1 MRIDR
6 VKIKNFKN
14 LKDATID
21 LDESQTTSV
30 VIGKNGAGK
39 SNLLEAL
46 VIIFRDLDLEEDTM
60 VFDYE
65 IVYRCKEH
73 NIEISNYD
81 GKRIIKVN
89 GDTISKSQF
98 KTSKDK
104 YLPSNVFAY
113 YSGNEKRM
121 EEHFVRH
128 QQKFYDE
135 MLNKGEGKFRRL
147 FYARPVHSNF
157 VLLAFF
163 ALADEE
169 NADFLKKYLDID
181 ELESVL
187 FVTHKPEWAKSKV
200 NVAKSDFW
208 GARGYVREF
217 LDDIYELSLAP
228 LIESVKVSAGIK
240 KTKTTEFTYLYL
252 KNQRVLN
259 ELAQKYKSDTEFFK
273 YLESTYLS
281 DLIDEVRIK
290 VKKTDGSVVTFN
302 ELSEGEQQL
311 LTVLGLMKF
320 TEKEEALFLL
330 DEPDTHLNPKWKF
343 EYLKLIEDISGKNEN
358 SQVILSTHDPIVIS
372 GLEKETIT
380 IFDKRDGIT
389 EIRQP
394 EKNPRGMGIAAL
406 LTSDLFD
413 LPTALDLQTQNNLD
427 RKRHLMFKKDRT
439 KEEDFELKQLNDSLS
454 EMGFS
459 MTTRD
464 PLYNK
469 FLEKLYSREEFKYE
483 EPTDKEREEMSNL
496 IDDILD
502 EIMAEENT

>member
-21 LDESQTTSV
+21 FDESQTTSV

-46 VIIFRDLDLEEDTM
+46 VIIFRDLDLDEDTPL
-60 VFDYE
+60 FEYE
-65 IVYRCKEH
+65 IVYRCKKH

-81 GKRIIKVN
+81 GKRIIKVD
-89 GDTISKSQF
+89 GDTISKSHF
-98 KTSKDK
+98 KTNKDD
-104 YLPSNVFAY
+104 YLPSNIFAY

-121 EEHFVRH
+121 EEHFARH

-135 MLNKGEGKFRRL
+135 MLNKRDRKFRRL

-163 ALADEE
+163 ALAEKE
-169 NADFLKKYLDID
+169 NTDFLKKYLDISS
-181 ELESVL
+181 LESVL
-187 FVTHKPEWAKSKV
+187 FVTHKPEWAKTKG
-200 NVAKSDFW
+200 NAAKSDFW
-208 GARGYVREF
+208 GSRGYVKEF
-217 LDDIYELSLAP
+217 LDEVYKLSLAP

-252 KNQRVLN
+252 KEQRVLN

-394 EKNPRGMGIAAL
+394 EKNPRGMGIAGL

-413 LPTALDLQTQNNLD
+413 LPTSLDSITQDELD
-427 RKRHLMFKKDRT
+427 EKRRLTFKKDKT
-439 KEEDFELKQLNDSLS
+439 QDEKERLRSLNESL
-454 EMGFS
+454 EKLGFT

-464 PLYNK
+464 PLYSK
-469 FLEKLYSREEFKYE
+469 FLERLYELDEIKEKEPSEIDREEL
-483 EPTDKEREEMSNL
+483 SNL
-496 IDDILD
+496 IDGLLK
-502 EIMAEENT
+502 EIMAEE

>member
-1 MRIDR
+1 MRIDQ
-6 VKIKNFKN
+6 VKIRNFKN
-14 LKDATID
+14 LKDVAID
-21 LDESQTTSV
+21 FDESQTTSV

-46 VIIFRDLDLEEDTM
+46 VIIFRDLDLDEDTAA
-60 VFDYE
+60 FDYE
-65 IVYRCKEH
+65 IVYRCKG
-73 NIEISNYD
+73 NNVAITNQN
-81 GKRIIKVN
+81 GKRIIRVN
-89 GDTISKSQF
+89 GDTISNRKF
-98 KTSKDK
+98 KAEKDE

-121 EEHFVRH
+121 EEHFARH

-163 ALADEE
+163 ALADKGNTE
-169 NADFLKKYLDID
+169 FLKKYLDID
-181 ELESVL
+181 SLESVL
-187 FVTHKPEWAKSKV
+187 FVTHKPEWAKSKD
-200 NVAKSDFW
+200 NPAKSEFW
-208 GARGYVREF
+208 GSRGYVREF
-217 LDDIYELSLAP
+217 LDDIYKLSLAP
-228 LIESVKVSAGIK
+228 LIESVKVPVGIK
-240 KTKTTEFTYLYL
+240 NTKTTEFTYLYL
-252 KNQRVLN
+252 KDQQALGK
-259 ELAQKYKSDTEFFK
+259 LAQKYKTDTEFFK

-320 TEKEEALFLL
+320 TEKDEALFLL

-343 EYLKLIEDISGKNEN
+343 EYLQLIEDISGKNEN

-372 GLEKETIT
+372 GLEKESIT
-380 IFDKRDGIT
+380 IFDKREGIT
-389 EIRQP
+389 EIHQP
-394 EKNPRGMGIAAL
+394 EKSPRGMGIAAL

-413 LPTALDLQTQNNLD
+413 LPTALDMKTQSELD
-427 RKRHLMFKKDRT
+427 EKRRLMFKNNKTAED
-439 KEEDFELKQLNDSLS
+439 KERLKELNEKLEEL
-454 EMGFS
+454 GFS

-469 FLEKLYSREEFKYE
+469 FLERFYKHEKNKQRTSREMSREEL
-483 EPTDKEREEMSNL
+483 SCL
-496 IDDILD
+496 IDDLLN
-502 EIMAEENT
+502 EIMADEEK

>member
-21 LDESQTTSV
+21 FNESQTTSV

-46 VIIFRDLDLEEDTM
+46 VIIFRDLDLDEDTIA
-60 VFDYE
+60 FDYE
-65 IVYRCKEH
+65 IVYQCKESKVEIT
-73 NIEISNYD
+73 NID
-81 GKRIIKVN
+81 GKK
-89 GDTISKSQF
+89 TISVEGNSISKGKF
-98 KTSKDK
+98 KKEKDN

-121 EEHFVRH
+121 EEHFARH

-135 MLNKGEGKFRRL
+135 MLNKSNKKLRRL

-163 ALADEE
+163 ALEDGS

-181 ELESVL
+181 SLESVL
-187 FVTHKPEWAKSKV
+187 FVTRKPEWAKGS
-200 NVAKSDFW
+200 NAKSEFW
-208 GARGYVREF
+208 GSRGYVREF
-217 LDDIYELSLAP
+217 LDDIYKLSLAP
-228 LIESVKVSAGIK
+228 MIESVKVSVGIK
-240 KTKTTEFTYLYL
+240 KTKGTEFIYLYL
-252 KNQRVLN
+252 KDQQVLG
-259 ELAQKYKSDTEFFK
+259 ELTRKYKTDTELFK
-273 YLESTYLS
+273 YIESTYLS
-281 DLIDEVRIK
+281 DLIEEVRIK
-290 VKKTDGSVVTFN
+290 VKKTDGAVVTFN

-320 TEKEEALFLL
+320 TEKDEALFLL

-372 GLEKETIT
+372 GLEKESIT
-380 IFDKRDGIT
+380 IFDKKDGAI

-394 EKNPRGMGIAAL
+394 EKSPRGMGIAAL

-413 LPTALDLQTQNNLD
+413 LPTSLDLKTQNDLD
-427 RKRHLMFKKDRT
+427 RKRHLMFKKDRS
-439 KEEDFELKQLNDSLS
+439 KEEDLELKKLKESLS
-454 EMGFS
+454 DMGFS

-469 FLEKLYSREEFKYE
+469 FLEKLYSRDEFKYE
-483 EPTDKEREEMSNL
+483 EPTDQERKEMSNL
-496 IDDILD
+496 IDAILY
-502 EIMAEENT
+502 EILAEEDK

>member
-21 LDESQTTSV
+21 FDESQTTSV

-46 VIIFRDLDLEEDTM
+46 VIIFRDLDLDEDTPL
-60 VFDYE
+60 FEYE
-65 IVYRCKEH
+65 IVYRCKKH

-81 GKRIIKVN
+81 GKRIIKVD
-89 GDTISKSQF
+89 GDTISKSHF
-98 KTSKDK
+98 KTNKDD
-104 YLPSNVFAY
+104 YLPSNIFAY

-121 EEHFVRH
+121 EEHFARH

-135 MLNKGEGKFRRL
+135 MLNKRDRKFRRL

-163 ALADEE
+163 ALADEG
-169 NADFLKKYLDID
+169 NVDFLKKYLDINS
-181 ELESVL
+181 LESVL
-187 FVTHKPEWAKSKV
+187 FVTHKPEWAKTK
-200 NVAKSDFW
+200 NNAAKSEFW

-217 LDDIYELSLAP
+217 LDDIYKLSLAP
-228 LIESVKVSAGIK
+228 LIESVKVSTGIK

-252 KNQRVLN
+252 KNQQVLS
-259 ELAQKYKSDTEFFK
+259 ELARKYNTDTDFFK

-320 TEKEEALFLL
+320 TEKNEALFLL

-343 EYLKLIEDISGKNEN
+343 EYLKLIEDVSGKNEN

-394 EKNPRGMGIAAL
+394 EKNPRGMGIAGL

-413 LPTALDLQTQNNLD
+413 LPTALDSITQDELD
-427 RKRHLMFKKDRT
+427 EKRRLTFKKDKT
-439 KEEDFELKQLNDSLS
+439 QDEKERLRSLNESL
-454 EMGFS
+454 EKLGFT

-464 PLYNK
+464 PLYSK
-469 FLEKLYSREEFKYE
+469 FLERLYELDEIKEKEPSEIDREEL
-483 EPTDKEREEMSNL
+483 SNL
-496 IDDILD
+496 IDGLLK
-502 EIMAEENT
+502 EIMAEE

>member
-1 MRIDR
+1 MRIDK

-21 LDESQTTSV
+21 FDESQTISV

-46 VIIFRDLDLEEDTM
+46 IIIFRDLDPAEDTTQ
-60 VFDYE
+60 FDYE
-65 IVYRCKEH
+65 ISYCCKEH
-73 NIEISNYD
+73 DIEISSYD
-81 GKRIIKVN
+81 GKRIIKVHE
-89 GDTISKSQF
+89 DAISKSQF
-98 KTSKDK
+98 KKKKDE

-121 EEHFVRH
+121 EEHFARH
-128 QQKFYDE
+128 QQRFYDE
-135 MLNKGEGKFRRL
+135 MLKKREGKFRRL

-163 ALADEE
+163 ALVDKG
-169 NADFLKKYLDID
+169 NTDFLKKYLDID
-181 ELESVL
+181 SLESVL
-187 FVTHKPEWAKSKV
+187 FVTHKPEWAKTKI
-200 NVAKSDFW
+200 NTTKSEFW
-208 GARGYVREF
+208 GSRGYVREF
-217 LDDIYELSLAP
+217 LDEIYNLSLAP
-228 LIESVKVSAGIK
+228 LIESVKVPVGIK
-240 KTKTTEFTYLYL
+240 KTKT
-252 KNQRVLN
+252 
-259 ELAQKYKSDTEFFK
+259 EFFK
-273 YLESTYLS
+273 YIESTYLS
-281 DLIDEVRIK
+281 DLIEEVRIK
-290 VKKTDGSVVTFN
+290 VKKTDDSVVTFN

-343 EYLKLIEDISGKNEN
+343 EYLQLIEDISGKNEN

-380 IFDKRDGIT
+380 IFDKKDGIT

-394 EKNPRGMGIAAL
+394 EKNPRGMGIAGL

-413 LPTALDLQTQNNLD
+413 LPTALDSITQDELD
-427 RKRHLMFKKDRT
+427 EKRRLTFKKDKTQDEKKR
-439 KEEDFELKQLNDSLS
+439 LKSLDES
-454 EMGFS
+454 LEKLGFT

-464 PLYNK
+464 PLYSK
-469 FLEKLYSREEFKYE
+469 FLERLYERDEIKDKEPTEIDREEL
-483 EPTDKEREEMSNL
+483 SNL
-496 IDDILD
+496 IDGLLK
-502 EIMAEENT
+502 EIMAEE

>member
-21 LDESQTTSV
+21 FDERQTTSV

-46 VIIFRDLDLEEDTM
+46 VIIFRDLDLGEDTTM
-60 VFDYE
+60 FDYE
-65 IVYRCKEH
+65 IAYQCKGH
-73 NIEISNYD
+73 NIEISAYD

-89 GDTISKSQF
+89 GDTISKSYF
-98 KTSKDK
+98 KTNKDK
-104 YLPSNVFAY
+104 YLPSNVFSY

-121 EEHFVRH
+121 EEHFDKH
-128 QQKFYDE
+128 QQKFYRE
-135 MLNKGEGKFRRL
+135 MRKKGEGKFRRL

-163 ALADEE
+163 ALADDG
-169 NADFLKKYLDID
+169 NAEFLEKYMDID
-181 ELESVL
+181 SLESVV
-187 FVTHKPEWAKSKV
+187 FVMHKPYWASNNKLVKSE
-200 NVAKSDFW
+200 FW
-208 GARGYVREF
+208 GSEGYVREF
-217 LDDIYELSLAP
+217 VDEIYKLSLAP
-228 LIESVKVSAGIK
+228 LMESVKLSVGINNSR
-240 KTKTTEFTYLYL
+240 TTEFTYLYL
-252 KNQRVLN
+252 KDQQVLQ
-259 ELAQKYKSDTEFFK
+259 ELEKKYRTDTEFFK

-281 DLIDEVRIK
+281 DLIEEVRIK

-343 EYLKLIEDISGKNEN
+343 EYLSLIEKISGKNEN

-380 IFDKRDGIT
+380 IFDKREGIT

-394 EKNPRGMGIAAL
+394 EKNPRGMGIAGL

-413 LPTALDLQTQNNLD
+413 LPTALDLQTQKDLN
-427 RKRHLMFKKDRT
+427 RKRNLMFKKDRS
-439 KEEDFELKQLNDSLS
+439 KEEDFELNRLNKSLS
-454 EMGFS
+454 DMGFT

-469 FLEKLYSREEFKYE
+469 FLEKLYSREEFMYE
-483 EPTDKEREEMSNL
+483 EPTEIEREEMSKL
-496 IDDILD
+496 MDEVLD
-502 EIMAEENT
+502 EILAEENK

>member
-6 VKIKNFKN
+6 VTIKNYKN
-14 LKDATID
+14 LKDSTID
-21 LDESQTTSV
+21 FDESQTTSV

-46 VIIFRDLDLEEDTM
+46 VIIFRDLDLDDDTT

-65 IVYRCKEH
+65 IIYRCKDH
-73 NIEISNYD
+73 NIKISSYE

-89 GDTISKSQF
+89 GDVISKSQF
-98 KTSKDK
+98 KTNKDE

-121 EEHFVRH
+121 EEHFARH

-163 ALADEE
+163 GLTDKE
-169 NADFLKKYLDID
+169 NAEFLKKYLEID
-181 ELESVL
+181 SLESVL
-187 FVTHKPEWAKSKV
+187 FVTHRPEWAKAKV
-200 NVAKSDFW
+200 KAAKSDFW
-208 GARGYVREF
+208 GSRGYVREF
-217 LDDIYELSLAP
+217 LDDIYKLSLAP
-228 LIESVKVSAGIK
+228 LTESVKVSAGIK
-240 KTKTTEFTYLYL
+240 KTKTTEFTYLFL
-252 KNQRVLN
+252 KDQQTLS
-259 ELAQKYKSDTEFFK
+259 ELARKYKTDTEFFK
-273 YLESTYLS
+273 YLESMYLS

-290 VKKTDGSVVTFN
+290 VKKTGGSVITFN

-320 TEKEEALFLL
+320 TEKVEALFLL

-358 SQVILSTHDPIVIS
+358 SQVIISTHDPIVIC
-372 GLEKETIT
+372 GLEKESIT
-380 IFDKRDGIT
+380 IFDKKDDIT
-389 EIRQP
+389 EIHQP

-413 LPTALDLQTQNNLD
+413 LPTSLDLQTQNNLN
-427 RKRHLMFKKDRT
+427 RKRNLMFKKDRS
-439 KEEDFELKQLNDSLS
+439 KEEDFELDMLNKSLS
-454 EMGFS
+454 DMGFT

-464 PLYNK
+464 PLYNT
-469 FLEKLYSREEFKYE
+469 FLEKLYSHEKFKYE
-483 EPTDKEREEMSNL
+483 EPTEIEREEMSKL
-496 IDDILD
+496 MDEVLD
-502 EIMAEENT
+502 EILAEENK

>member
-1 MRIDR
+1 MRIDK

-21 LDESQTTSV
+21 FDESQTISV

-46 VIIFRDLDLEEDTM
+46 IIIFRDLDLDEDTTQ
-60 VFDYE
+60 FDYE
-65 IVYRCKEH
+65 ISYCCKEH
-73 NIEISNYD
+73 NIEISSYD
-81 GKRIIKVN
+81 GKRIIKVHE
-89 GDTISKSQF
+89 DAISKSQF
-98 KTSKDK
+98 KKKKDE

-121 EEHFVRH
+121 EEHFARH
-128 QQKFYDE
+128 QQRFYDE
-135 MLNKGEGKFRRL
+135 MLKKREGKFRRL

-163 ALADEE
+163 ALVDKG
-169 NADFLKKYLDID
+169 NTDFLKKYLDID
-181 ELESVL
+181 SLESVL
-187 FVTHKPEWAKSKV
+187 FVTHKPEWAKTKI
-200 NVAKSDFW
+200 NTTKSEFW
-208 GARGYVREF
+208 GSRGYVREF
-217 LDDIYELSLAP
+217 LDEIYNLSLAP
-228 LIESVKVSAGIK
+228 LIESVKVPVGIK
-240 KTKTTEFTYLYL
+240 KTKTTEFIYLYL
-252 KNQRVLN
+252 KDQKSLR
-259 ELAQKYKSDTEFFK
+259 ELAGKYNTDTEFFK
-273 YLESTYLS
+273 YIESTYLS
-281 DLIDEVRIK
+281 DLIEEVRIK
-290 VKKTDGSVVTFN
+290 VKKTDDSVVTFN

-343 EYLKLIEDISGKNEN
+343 EYLQLIEDISGKNEN

-380 IFDKRDGIT
+380 IFDKKDGIT

-394 EKNPRGMGIAAL
+394 EKNPRGMGIAGL

-413 LPTALDLQTQNNLD
+413 LPTALDSITQDELD
-427 RKRHLMFKKDRT
+427 EKRRLTFKKDKTQDEKKR
-439 KEEDFELKQLNDSLS
+439 LKSLDES
-454 EMGFS
+454 LEKLGFT

-464 PLYNK
+464 PLYSK
-469 FLEKLYSREEFKYE
+469 FLERLYERDEIKDKEPTEIDREEL
-483 EPTDKEREEMSNL
+483 SNL
-496 IDDILD
+496 IDGLLK
-502 EIMAEENT
+502 EIMAEE

>member
-1 MRIDR
+1 MRIDK
-6 VKIKNFKN
+6 VKIKKYKN

-21 LDESQTTSV
+21 FDESRTTSV
-30 VIGKNGAGK
+30 VIGKNGTGK
-39 SNLLEAL
+39 SNLLEVL
-46 VIIFRDLDLEEDTM
+46 VKIFRDLDLDEDTTT
-60 VFDYE
+60 FDYE
-65 IVYRCKEH
+65 IFYRCKK
-73 NIEISNYD
+73 NNVEISSYD
-81 GKRIIKVN
+81 RKRIIKVN

-98 KTSKDK
+98 KTKKDE

-135 MLNKGEGKFRRL
+135 MLNKGEGRLRRL

-163 ALADEE
+163 ALADNE
-169 NADFLKKYLDID
+169 NKEFLKKYLDID
-181 ELESVL
+181 SLESVL
-187 FVTHKPEWAKSKV
+187 FVTHKPEWAKAKV
-200 NVAKSDFW
+200 NVVKSDFW
-208 GARGYVREF
+208 GSRGYVKEF
-217 LDDIYELSLAP
+217 LDDVYKLSLAP
-228 LIESVKVSAGIK
+228 LIESVKIPAGIK

-252 KNQRVLN
+252 KDQQSLS
-259 ELAQKYKSDTEFFK
+259 ELARNYKTDTEFFK

-358 SQVILSTHDPIVIS
+358 SQVILATHDPIVIS
-372 GLEKETIT
+372 GLEKESIT
-380 IFDKRDGIT
+380 IFDKRAGIT

-406 LTSDLFD
+406 LTSDLFE
-413 LPTALDLQTQNNLD
+413 LPTSLDMQTQKELD
-427 RKRHLMFKKDRT
+427 RKRHLTFKKDRNRA
-439 KEEDFELKQLNDSLS
+439 EDLELDQLNKSLS
-454 EMGFS
+454 DMGFS

-464 PLYNK
+464 PLYNI
-469 FLEKLYSREEFKYE
+469 FLEKLYSRDEFKYE
-483 EPTDKEREEMSNL
+483 EPTDKEREEMSKL
-496 IDDILD
+496 VDEVLD
-502 EIMAEENT
+502 EILAEEKK

>member
-6 VKIKNFKN
+6 VRIKNFKN

-21 LDESQTTSV
+21 FDESQTTSV

-46 VIIFRDLDLEEDTM
+46 VIIFRDLDLDEDTTM
-60 VFDYE
+60 FDYE

-98 KTSKDK
+98 KTNKDK

-121 EEHFVRH
+121 EEHYAKH
-128 QQKFYDE
+128 QQKFYRD
-135 MLNKGEGKFRRL
+135 MRKKGEGRFRRL

-163 ALADEE
+163 ALADDG
-169 NADFLKKYLDID
+169 NAEFLERYMDID
-181 ELESVL
+181 SLDSVV
-187 FVTHKPEWAKSKV
+187 FVMHKPYWADNKKLAKSE
-200 NVAKSDFW
+200 FW
-208 GARGYVREF
+208 GSDGYVREF
-217 LDDIYELSLAP
+217 VDEIYKLSLAP
-228 LIESVKVSAGIK
+228 LMESVKLSVGINNSR
-240 KTKTTEFTYLYL
+240 TTEFTYLYL
-252 KNQRVLN
+252 KDQQALQ
-259 ELAQKYKSDTEFFK
+259 ELSKKYRTETEFFK

-281 DLIDEVRIK
+281 DLIEEVRIK
-290 VKKTDGSVVTFN
+290 VKKADGSVVTFN

-343 EYLKLIEDISGKNEN
+343 EYLSLIERISGKNEN

-372 GLEKETIT
+372 GLEKESIT
-380 IFDKRDGIT
+380 IFDKKEGIT

-413 LPTALDLQTQNNLD
+413 LPTSLDLQTQSDLN
-427 RKRHLMFKKDRT
+427 RKRNLMFKKDRS
-439 KEEDFELKQLNDSLS
+439 KEEDFELNRLNKSLS
-454 EMGFS
+454 DMGFT

-469 FLEKLYSREEFKYE
+469 FLEKLYSREEFMYE
-483 EPTDKEREEMSNL
+483 EPTEIEREEMSKL
-496 IDDILD
+496 MDEVLD
-502 EIMAEENT
+502 EILAEEKK

>member
-21 LDESQTTSV
+21 FDESQTTSV

-46 VIIFRDLDLEEDTM
+46 VIIFRDLDLDEDTT

-65 IVYRCKEH
+65 IFYRCKEH
-73 NIEISNYD
+73 NIEISNYEE
-81 GKRIIKVN
+81 KRIIKVN

-98 KTSKDK
+98 KASKDK

-121 EEHFVRH
+121 EEHFARH

-169 NADFLKKYLDID
+169 NADFLKKYLDIGA
-181 ELESVL
+181 LESVL

-200 NVAKSDFW
+200 NAAKSDFW

-217 LDDIYELSLAP
+217 LDDIYKLSLAP

-252 KNQRVLN
+252 KNQQALQ
-259 ELAQKYKSDTEFFK
+259 ELAKKYRTDTEFFK

-281 DLIDEVRIK
+281 DLIEEVRIK
-290 VKKTDGSVVTFN
+290 VKKTDGLVVTFN

-343 EYLKLIEDISGKNEN
+343 EYLKLIEDVSGKNEN

-394 EKNPRGMGIAAL
+394 EKNPRGMGIAGL

-413 LPTALDLQTQNNLD
+413 LPTALDSITQDELD
-427 RKRHLMFKKDRT
+427 EKRRLTFKKDKT
-439 KEEDFELKQLNDSLS
+439 QDEKERLRSLNESL
-454 EMGFS
+454 EKLGFT

-464 PLYNK
+464 PLYSK
-469 FLEKLYSREEFKYE
+469 FLERLYELDEIKEKEPSEIDREEL
-483 EPTDKEREEMSNL
+483 SNL
-496 IDDILD
+496 IDGLLK
-502 EIMAEENT
+502 EIMAEE

>member
-1 MRIDR
+1 MRIDK

-21 LDESQTTSV
+21 FDESQTISV

-46 VIIFRDLDLEEDTM
+46 IIIFRDLDLDEDTTQ
-60 VFDYE
+60 FDYE
-65 IVYRCKEH
+65 ISYCCKDH
-73 NIEISNYD
+73 NIEISSYD

-89 GDTISKSQF
+89 GGIISKSQF
-98 KTSKDK
+98 KKKKDE

-121 EEHFVRH
+121 EEHFARH
-128 QQKFYDE
+128 QQRFYDE
-135 MLNKGEGKFRRL
+135 MLKKREGKFRRL

-163 ALADEE
+163 ALVDKG
-169 NADFLKKYLDID
+169 NTDFLKKYLDID
-181 ELESVL
+181 SLESVL
-187 FVTHKPEWAKSKV
+187 FVTHKPEWAK
-200 NVAKSDFW
+200 AKSNTKKSEFW
-208 GARGYVREF
+208 GSRGYVREF
-217 LDDIYELSLAP
+217 LDEIYNLSLAP
-228 LIESVKVSAGIK
+228 LIESVKVPVGIK

-252 KNQRVLN
+252 KDQKSLR
-259 ELAQKYKSDTEFFK
+259 ELAGKYNTDTEFFK
-273 YLESTYLS
+273 YIESTYLS
-281 DLIDEVRIK
+281 DLIEEVRIK
-290 VKKTDGSVVTFN
+290 VKKTDESVVTFN

-320 TEKEEALFLL
+320 TEKDEALFLL

-358 SQVILSTHDPIVIS
+358 SQVILSTHDPIVIC

-380 IFDKRDGIT
+380 IFDKKSGIM

-394 EKNPRGMGIAAL
+394 EKNPRGMGIAGL

-413 LPTALDLQTQNNLD
+413 LPTALDSITQDKLD
-427 RKRHLMFKKDRT
+427 KKRRLTFKKDKTQDEKKR
-439 KEEDFELKQLNDSLS
+439 LKSLDES
-454 EMGFS
+454 LEKLGFT

-464 PLYNK
+464 PLYSK
-469 FLEKLYSREEFKYE
+469 FLERLYERDEIKDK
-483 EPTDKEREEMSNL
+483 EPTEIDRKELSNL
-496 IDDILD
+496 IDGLLK
-502 EIMAEENT
+502 EIMAEE

>member
-21 LDESQTTSV
+21 FDESQTTSV

-46 VIIFRDLDLEEDTM
+46 VIIFRDLDLDEDTPL
-60 VFDYE
+60 FEYE
-65 IVYRCKEH
+65 IVYRCKKH

-81 GKRIIKVN
+81 GKRIIKVD
-89 GDTISKSQF
+89 GDTISKSHF
-98 KTSKDK
+98 KTNKDD
-104 YLPSNVFAY
+104 YLPSNIFAY

-121 EEHFVRH
+121 EEHFARH

-135 MLNKGEGKFRRL
+135 MLNKRDRKFRRL

-163 ALADEE
+163 ALADEG
-169 NADFLKKYLDID
+169 NVDFLKKYLDIYS
-181 ELESVL
+181 LESVL

-252 KNQRVLN
+252 KNQQALSK
-259 ELAQKYKSDTEFFK
+259 LARKYNTDTEFFK

-281 DLIDEVRIK
+281 DLIEEVRIK
-290 VKKTDGSVVTFN
+290 VKKSDGSVVTFN

-320 TEKEEALFLL
+320 TEKQEALFLL

-343 EYLKLIEDISGKNEN
+343 EYLKLIEDISGKNES

-394 EKNPRGMGIAAL
+394 EKNPRGMGIAGL

-413 LPTALDLQTQNNLD
+413 LPTALDAKTQDELD
-427 RKRHLMFKKDRT
+427 EKRRLTFKKDKT
-439 KEEDFELKQLNDSLS
+439 LDEKERLRYLNESL
-454 EMGFS
+454 EKLGFS

-464 PLYNK
+464 PLYSK
-469 FLEKLYSREEFKYE
+469 FLERFYELDVIKEKEPTEIDREEL
-483 EPTDKEREEMSNL
+483 SNL
-496 IDDILD
+496 IDGLLK
-502 EIMAEENT
+502 EIMAEE

>member
-21 LDESQTTSV
+21 FDESQTISV

-46 VIIFRDLDLEEDTM
+46 VIIFRDLDLDEDTPL
-60 VFDYE
+60 FEYE
-65 IVYRCKEH
+65 VVYRCKKH

-81 GKRIIKVN
+81 GKRIIKVD
-89 GDTISKSQF
+89 GDAISKSQF
-98 KTSKDK
+98 KTNKDD
-104 YLPSNVFAY
+104 YLPSNIFAY

-121 EEHFVRH
+121 EEHFARH

-135 MLNKGEGKFRRL
+135 MLNKRDRKFRRL

-163 ALADEE
+163 ALADEG
-169 NADFLKKYLDID
+169 NVDFLKKYLDINS
-181 ELESVL
+181 LESVL
-187 FVTHKPEWAKSKV
+187 FVTHKPEWAKAK
-200 NVAKSDFW
+200 NNAAKSEFW
-208 GARGYVREF
+208 GSRGYVREF
-217 LDDIYELSLAP
+217 LDDIYKLSLAP

-252 KNQRVLN
+252 KNQQVLSD
-259 ELAQKYKSDTEFFK
+259 LARKYNTDTDFFK

-320 TEKEEALFLL
+320 TEKNEALFLL

-343 EYLKLIEDISGKNEN
+343 KYLQLINDISGKNEN

-372 GLEKETIT
+372 GLEKESIT
-380 IFDKRDGIT
+380 IFDKKDGIT

-413 LPTALDLQTQNNLD
+413 LPTSLDLQTQSDLN
-427 RKRHLMFKKDRT
+427 RKRNLMFKKDRS
-439 KEEDFELKQLNDSLS
+439 KEEDFELNRLNKSLS
-454 EMGFS
+454 DMGFT

-483 EPTDKEREEMSNL
+483 EPTEIEREEMSKL
-496 IDDILD
+496 MDEVLD
-502 EIMAEENT
+502 EILAEEKK

>member
-6 VKIKNFKN
+6 VRIKNFKN

-21 LDESQTTSV
+21 FDESQTTSV

-46 VIIFRDLDLEEDTM
+46 VIIFRDLDLDENTTM
-60 VFDYE
+60 FDYE
-65 IVYRCKEH
+65 IVYHCKGNNVLITNE
-73 NIEISNYD
+73 D
-81 GKRIIKVN
+81 GKRTIKVN
-89 GDTISKSQF
+89 GEIIAKNKF
-98 KTSKDK
+98 KIEKDE

-121 EEHFVRH
+121 EEHFEKH
-128 QQKFYDE
+128 QEKFYKE
-135 MLNKGEGKFRRL
+135 MLNKRDRKFRRL

-157 VLLAFF
+157 VLLSFF
-163 ALADEE
+163 SLIDNG
-169 NADFLKKYLDID
+169 NAEFLRRYLDID
-181 ELESVL
+181 SLESVL
-187 FVTHKPEWAKSKV
+187 FVIHKPEWAKAQV
-200 NVAKSDFW
+200 NATKSEFW
-208 GARGYVREF
+208 GSRGYVREF
-217 LDDIYELSLAP
+217 LDDVYKLSLAP
-228 LIESVKVSAGIK
+228 LIESVKVSTGIK
-240 KTKTTEFTYLYL
+240 KTKMTEFTYLFL
-252 KNQRVLN
+252 QNQQVLEKLVN
-259 ELAQKYKSDTEFFK
+259 KYKAGTEFFK

-320 TEKEEALFLL
+320 TEKQEALFLL

-343 EYLKLIEDISGKNEN
+343 EYLKLIEDISGKNDS

-372 GLEKETIT
+372 GLEKESIT
-380 IFDKRDGIT
+380 IFDKKDGIT
-389 EIRQP
+389 EIHQP

-413 LPTALDLQTQNNLD
+413 LPTALDLQTQKDLN
-427 RKRHLMFKKDRT
+427 RKRNLMFKKDRST
-439 KEEDFELKQLNDSLS
+439 EEDFELDSLNKS
-454 EMGFS
+454 LSDMGFT

-469 FLEKLYSREEFKYE
+469 FLEKLYNREEFKYE
-483 EPTDKEREEMSNL
+483 EPTEKEREEMSKL
-496 IDDILD
+496 MDEVLD
-502 EIMAEENT
+502 EILAEENI

>member
-1 MRIDR
+1 MRIDK

-14 LKDATID
+14 LKDMTID
-21 LDESQTTSV
+21 FDESQTTSV

-46 VIIFRDLDLEEDTM
+46 VIIFRDLDLDEDTTQ
-60 VFDYE
+60 FDYE
-65 IVYRCKEH
+65 ISYRCKEY
-73 NIEISNYD
+73 NIEISSYD

-89 GDTISKSQF
+89 GDTSSKSQF
-98 KTSKDK
+98 KKKKDE

-121 EEHFVRH
+121 EEHFARH

-163 ALADEE
+163 ALVDKG
-169 NADFLKKYLDID
+169 NTVFLKKYLDID
-181 ELESVL
+181 SLESVL
-187 FVTHKPEWAKSKV
+187 FVTHKPEWAKTKI
-200 NVAKSDFW
+200 NAKKSEFW
-208 GARGYVREF
+208 GSRGYVREF
-217 LDDIYELSLAP
+217 LDEIYKLSLAP
-228 LIESVKVSAGIK
+228 LIESVKVPVGIK
-240 KTKTTEFTYLYL
+240 KTKTTEFIYLYL
-252 KNQRVLN
+252 KDQKSLR
-259 ELAQKYKSDTEFFK
+259 ELAEKYKTDTEFFK
-273 YLESTYLS
+273 YIESTYLS

-290 VKKTDGSVVTFN
+290 VKKTDDSVVTFN

-343 EYLKLIEDISGKNEN
+343 EYLQLIEEISGKNEN
-358 SQVILSTHDPIVIS
+358 SQIILSTHDPIVIS

-380 IFDKRDGIT
+380 IFDKKDGIT

-394 EKNPRGMGIAAL
+394 EKNPRGMGIAGL

-413 LPTALDLQTQNNLD
+413 LPTALDSKTQDELD
-427 RKRHLMFKKDRT
+427 EKRRLIFKKDKTQYEKKR
-439 KEEDFELKQLNDSLS
+439 LKSLDES
-454 EMGFS
+454 LEKLGFT

-464 PLYNK
+464 PLYSK
-469 FLEKLYSREEFKYE
+469 FLERLYERDEIKDKEPTEIDREEL
-483 EPTDKEREEMSNL
+483 SNL
-496 IDDILD
+496 IDGLLK
-502 EIMAEENT
+502 EIMAEE